1 MPMQATYPIS
11 LQIVSAAVTDYY
23 GKSNGIKNKNLVV
36 ILPAPTV
43 KITRPSIRGV
53 FNLTFDSIMTY
64 PFNETY
70 MKTLNSTNKGNQF
83 F

>member
-1 MPMQATYPIS
+1 MSATYPIS
-11 LQIVSAAVTDYY
+11 LQIVSAVTVYNDKF
-23 GKSNGIKNKNLVV
+23 GDIKNKKSID

-53 FNLTFDSIMTY
+53 FNLTFDSLMTY